1 MNIKTLLLLIVI
13 LSLTHSVVY
22 QKYYDEAYRIAVA
35 MTLDQKIGQAMQVD
49 FGAFS
54 AKNKTDEN
62 EAVKLHLGSLLVGGD
77 GCPDSNGNMVDIP
90 QK

>member
-1 MNIKTLLLLIVI
+1 M
-13 LSLTHSVVY
+13 S
-22 QKYYDEAYRIAVA
+22 
-35 MTLDQKIGQAMQVD
+35 LDQKIGQTLQVD

-62 EAVKLHLGSLLVGGD
+62 LAVKLHLGSLPVGGD
-77 GCPDSNGNMVDIP
+77 GMPDENGNMIDVP